1 MINEYLDS
9 WVKKRIDYELQV
21 KGKAK
26 LNGDGW
32 RKLRAY
38 HLMSYVREL
47 QNPFGFLFQL
57 KFKHKNIFR
66 QISCANKV
74 YYIELKKRN
83 DKMGLKKV
91 DNNENTPRN

>member
-26 LNGDGW
+26 INGDGW
-32 RKLRAY
+32 RKLRNY
-38 HLMSYVREL
+38 HLKSYVRQL
-47 QNPFGFLFQL
+47 PNPFAFMFQL

-66 QISCANKV
+66 QISCANTV
-74 YYIELKKRN
+74 YYVELKKRN
-83 DKMGLKKV
+83 EKMGLKTIG
-91 DNNENTPRN
+91 EE